1 MPLRQTI
8 FGDSNNPS
16 FDDAALLRFL
26 ESGTEDSFRHLCDG
40 MSPRLMRYF
49 RVRGCDSSSAEELT
63 QDVLFT
69 IYRRASSVRDQALFR
84 GWIYKVAK
92 NALLQKWR
100 KARTT
105 PDCIHLDSLDGHLP
119 ECCSVPPGLDAG
131 FSDIVSA
138 LGPEERELLTLRYVD
153 GLEYNEIATA
163 LDIPVGTAKWRVF
176 NCKMKLS
183 VKFGSPAKRK
193 LK

>member
-1 MPLRQTI
+1 
-8 FGDSNNPS
+8 
-16 FDDAALLRFL
+16 
-26 ESGTEDSFRHLCDG
+26 

-49 RVRGCDSSSAEELT
+49 RVRGCDASSSEELT

-69 IYRRASSVRDQALFR
+69 IYRRAATVREPALFR

-100 KARTT
+100 KARHSIDYVT
-105 PDCIHLDSLDGHLP
+105 LDILDGHVP
-119 ECCSVPPGLDAG
+119 EAAMVGSSSGDANSG
-131 FSDIVSA
+131 FTELVAA
-138 LGPEERELLTLRYVD
+138 LGPNERELLTLRYID

-163 LDIPVGTAKWRVF
+163 LEIPVGTAKWRVF

-183 VKFGSPAKRK
+183 ARLCKPKGKAAK
-193 LK
+193 

>member
-1 MPLRQTI
+1 MSPRQAI
-8 FGDSNNPS
+8 FGESPS
-16 FDDAALLRFL
+16 FDDAALSRFL
-26 ESGTEDSFRHLCDG
+26 ESGGEEAFRRLCDG

-49 RVRGCDSSSAEELT
+49 RVRGCDCSSAEELT

-84 GWIYKVAK
+84 GWIFKVAK

-100 KARTT
+100 KARTA
-105 PDCIHLDSLDGHLP
+105 PECIRLESLDGHLP
-119 ECCSVPPGLDAG
+119 ESCCITPGLDAG
-131 FSDIVSA
+131 FTDLVAS
-138 LGPEERELLTLRYVD
+138 LGPEDRELLTLRYVD